1 MVSTHLVRWFTCAK
15 PNYQKD
21 PEGPK
26 KTNLGTPARR
36 GRRPARC
43 LGLVNSKLWPGVV
56 SRLPPRWMGWM
67 SGRVF
72 YNTLAGDRS
81 RKCVAKIPVVGHRPT
96 HIAMDWGKCLLVYFQ
111 IFMVK
116 SPITSHN
123 CWSYIP
129 MTSPHSPQ
137 SPNYIPLNLH
147 YPMKF
152 QFSIILSPK
161 RCPYKPIYIW

>member
-1 MVSTHLVRWFTCAK
+1 MIYLCKAK
-15 PNYQKD
+15 LPEGSRGSQKD
-21 PEGPK
+21 EPGHPSSKRE
-26 KTNLGTPARR
+26 TPS
-36 GRRPARC
+36 P
-43 LGLVNSKLWPGVV
+43 V
-56 SRLPPRWMGWM
+56 SRACEFKTVAGSCFSSPTSFCFGWM